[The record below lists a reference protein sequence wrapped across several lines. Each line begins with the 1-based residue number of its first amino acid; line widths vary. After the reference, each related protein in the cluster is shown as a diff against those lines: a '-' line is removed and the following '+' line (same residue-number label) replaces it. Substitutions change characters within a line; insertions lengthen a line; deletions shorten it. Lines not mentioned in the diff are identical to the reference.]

1 MLLNRTKGPTLVSFP
16 ASSLIIYSV
25 VERFSRGRP
34 GNEAGQTVLTID
46 RCLLSVGV
54 VRVTK
59 SAHVGVV
66 RVTKSA
72 HVGVVRV
79 TKSVHVGVVR
89 VTKSAHVGVVRV
101 TKSAHDGSNCFR
113 IKFAQCGLTNKN
125 LKLFKETT
133 GIENGEVFP
142 THINSPLMSECG

>member
-1 MLLNRTKGPTLVSFP
+1 MLVNRTKGPTLVSFP

-66 RVTKSA
+66 RVTKS
-72 HVGVVRV
+72 
-79 TKSVHVGVVR
+79 T
-89 VTKSAHVGVVRV
+89 
-101 TKSAHDGSNCFR
+101 HDGSKCFR
-113 IKFAQCGLTNKN
+113 IKFAQCVLTNKN
-125 LKLFKETT
+125 PMLFKETT
-133 GIENGEVFP
+133 GIENGEVNFCCSHAHQQP
-142 THINSPLMSECG
+142 HFSRAH

>member
-66 RVTKSA
+66 RVTKS
-72 HVGVVRV
+72 
-79 TKSVHVGVVR
+79 T
-89 VTKSAHVGVVRV
+89 
-101 TKSAHDGSNCFR
+101 HDGSKCFR
-113 IKFAQCGLTNKN
+113 IKFAQCVLTNKN
-125 LKLFKETT
+125 PMLFKETT
-133 GIENGEVFP
+133 GIENGEVNFCCSHAHQQP
-142 THINSPLMSECG
+142 HFSRAH

>member
-59 SAHVGVV
+59 TA
-66 RVTKSA
+66 
-72 HVGVVRV
+72 
-79 TKSVHVGVVR
+79 HVGVVR

-101 TKSAHDGSNCFR
+101 TKSAHDGSKCFR
-113 IKFAQCGLTNKN
+113 IKFAQCVLTNKN
-125 LKLFKETT
+125 PTLFKETT
-133 GIENGEVFP
+133 GIENGEVNFCCSHAHQQP
-142 THINSPLMSECG
+142 HFSRAH